1 MLNTPLISDLIFKGE
16 VAEIKEIMKRS
27 RELGM
32 QTFDQNL
39 FDLYDTGQIS
49 YEDAL
54 RNADSVNELR
64 LMIKLNSQEAKKK
77 DVLGGIS
84 HLNIV

>member
-1 MLNTPLISDLIFKGE
+1 LIFKGD
-16 VAEIKEIMKRS
+16 VHEIKQIMAKS

-32 QTFDQNL
+32 QTFDQHL
-39 FDLYDTGQIS
+39 FQLYEAGLIG

-64 LMIKLNSQEAKKK
+64 LMIKLNSKEAKER
-77 DVLGGIS
+77 DLLDNIS
-84 HLNIV
+84 HFDVV